1 MSAVITVVTPTIA
14 GREDLLQ
21 ECIASVKAAGFPHLI
36 GADPQHLG
44 PAVVRNKLLESVKT
58 PWVVFLDDDD
68 LLYPQY
74 QRIVERHFK
83 TADVIYTAWDLTGGE
98 EPVPRPFDADLL
110 RRGNYI
116 PVTACVRTEAIRA
129 VGGFPEDWILEDH
142 GLWIRL
148 LDAGYRFTYVPVIGW
163 VYRRQPGSRTEAA

>member
-1 MSAVITVVTPTIA
+1 MITVVTPTIPD
-14 GREDLLQ
+14 REGLLQ
-21 ECIASVKAAGFPHLI
+21 ECIASVAAAGLQHLI
-36 GADPQHLG
+36 ASDPQRLG
-44 PAVVRNKLLESVKT
+44 PAAIRNRLLQRVTT

-74 QRIVERHFK
+74 QRIVEKKFK
-83 TADVIYTAWDLTGGE
+83 DADVVYTAWDLTGSE
-98 EPVPRPFDADLL
+98 EPAPRPFDADLL

-116 PVTACVRTEAIRA
+116 PVTACVRTEAARA

-163 VYRRQPGSRTEAA
+163 MYRRQPGSRTEAA

>member
-1 MSAVITVVTPTIA
+1 MISVITPTVA
-14 GREDLLQ
+14 GREDLLR
-21 ECIASVKAAGFPHLI
+21 ECIASVSAAGLQHLI
-36 GADPQHLG
+36 ASDPQHLG
-44 PAVVRNKLLESVKT
+44 PAVVRNQLLERVTT

-74 QRIVERHFK
+74 QRIVERRFK
-83 TADVIYTAWDLTGGE
+83 DADVIYTAWDLTGGE

-116 PVTACVRTEAIRA
+116 PVTACVRTEAVRA
-129 VGGFPEDWILEDH
+129 VGGFPEDWQLEDH